1 MSGEFLKDT
10 IQTVIFLLPVL
21 ALVWKGAKM
30 TSKVEQLESTV
41 KEKTEKFCRDHQEM
55 EKKIEQEKSDN
66 EKSIDAIMLTLTEI
80 QKSIVRIE
88 TKLDIEEG
96 SKT

>member
-1 MSGEFLKDT
+1 MSGDFLKDT

-21 ALVWKGAKM
+21 ALVWKGAEM
-30 TSKVEQLESTV
+30 SSKVKQLEATV
-41 KEKTEKFCRDHQEM
+41 KEKTEKFCKDHSEM
-55 EKKIEQEKSDN
+55 QQRIEEDRKANDKSL
-66 EKSIDAIMLTLTEI
+66 DAVMLTLTEI

-96 SKT
+96 KKK